1 MKVKLS
7 SVAVWLIFSLF
18 SLSHVFAWTIDHFE
32 VLVEP
37 TKSQVGETV
46 DITIEA
52 KDSDNKKVNDY
63 KGTIIIFSETEKD
76 AEFPNE
82 LQDNTYEFTNEN
94 QGTVKFENAV
104 KFKTVGNHTVQVYDL
119 NDDKILWIGEVEITG
134 KATTQSAEISLLS
147 PETGITIWETTV
159 TVSGQTQK
167 NHRVILSIN
176 GTEEITTT
184 SNNDGIFEKDVTWLK
199 DWENSIVAYV
209 LNADNNRI
217 GQSIP
222 VLLKVDTSNPILS
235 SIKITPSGEVE
246 SESKIAVE
254 LVASLWLTT
263 VSIIVDDILTSLKD
277 IGAGKYTWEFTAP
290 KNAGTYTVWVKLK
303 NELGKELNERNATSF
318 TVKPALEIAPEEEPK
333 VETWAVITEPIPN
346 DPLKIEDIKLTVLK
360 TKSILTWKK
369 NEKAESYNIY
379 KQNSGALDFIVNVIE
394 PYFEVNIAD
403 GDKITYDYFAIKWVG
418 KTGSWETYEWDLS
431 EATKIQTG
439 PELYLLLIFLSLI
452 GGGFLV
458 SRKKVRF

>member
-1 MKVKLS
+1 MKIKLS
-7 SVAVWLIFSLF
+7 SIAVWLIFSLF
-18 SLSHVFAWTIDHFE
+18 SLSHVFAWTVDHFE

-52 KDSDNKKVNDY
+52 KDSDNKKVTDY

-82 LQDNTYEFTNEN
+82 LKDNTYEFTNEN
-94 QGTVKFENAV
+94 QWSVKFENAV
-104 KFKTVGNHTVQVYDL
+104 KFKTVWNHTVQVYDL
-119 NDDKILWIGEVEITG
+119 NDDKILWIGEVEIVW
-134 KATTQSAEISLLS
+134 KESTQSAEISIAS
-147 PETGITIWETTV
+147 PETGITIWESSV

-176 GTEEITTT
+176 GTEEVTTT
-184 SNNDGIFEKDVTWLK
+184 SNNDGIYEKEVTGLK
-199 DWENSIVAYV
+199 DGENSIVAYV

-217 GQSIP
+217 GQSSP
-222 VLLKVDTSNPILS
+222 VLLKVDTSNPLLS

-254 LVASLWLTT
+254 LVASLWLTS

-277 IGAGKYTWEFTAP
+277 IGGGKYSWEFTAP
-290 KNAGTYTVWVKLK
+290 KNAGTYTVGVKLK
-303 NELGKELNERNATSF
+303 NELGKELNEKNATSF
-318 TVKPALEIAPEEEPK
+318 TVKPPLEIAPDEPK
-333 VETWAVITEPIPN
+333 VETWAIVPEVK

-379 KQNSGALDFIVNVIE
+379 KQNGSGALDFIVNVVE

-418 KTGSWETYEWDLS
+418 KTGSGETYEGDLS

-458 SRKKVRF
+458 SRRKVRF